1 MKKTFLLLLFTLL
14 ATFNSFSQVTL
25 FQAPQSRQLFP
36 RGANDSA
43 HVQVSGM
50 VSQPG
55 ITHFIY
61 KLSKAGS
68 VIDSV
73 IEPAVYNGNDA
84 SFQYTFGIKAER
96 VEYAVHV
103 STYDGLFEDCILD
116 ADSLVAG
123 DVFLINGQS
132 NGSSPAQGPGAEN
145 TNEWIRTYGTGSF
158 NDIEVAQDTV
168 WGLGQSAPTQADFT
182 VGVWG
187 MKLGRL
193 LTDSLQVPVCIIN
206 GSRYGTVISSHLP
219 NLNNPQDL
227 KTIYGRL
234 LFRARKAKVDSH
246 VKAMFWYQGESN
258 TDTSYQFYASRF
270 NQLYNFWKADYAG
283 LNRIFVIQTRPGCIL
298 GTPYAYHQHMREV
311 TRSLVQQYNDIT
323 LMSSVGIPNF
333 DGCHFLSTGYNQ
345 LGTQLYYQV
354 MRDVYGQSQPAE
366 IDAAMPLSASFVNS
380 SNTLLALRMSQ
391 NLTWPAVLNGNDL
404 RNYFYFDQPGV
415 NVVNGWTS
423 NDTIYLELN
432 TSSFAGK
439 VTYLPGVYYNG
450 TSQIYQGPWLLNN
463 RGVGAMSFHE
473 FPISNQIALTA
484 SGNALLCQGDS
495 ILLGSDKTGFSYQWN
510 LNGSPLSGKTGTGL
524 WVIASGDYSVTL
536 TDMNGSSVTS
546 NTLSVLQNSL
556 PPVEINASA
565 NQICEGDTAWLNAT
579 QAMSWI
585 WSDGSFVQSIPA
597 ISEGWYIVTAV
608 DSNGCSSSDS
618 AFLQVNDMPEAEIDF
633 TGLLTACNGDSVK
646 LFLHNNESGLWSNG
660 INDSVIYVKTSGLY
674 WVEVSTSAGCSVHSD
689 TLYVNIVQ
697 TPVNILP
704 NGPLSVCANQKVTLK
719 ADGTGFVSYQWNLN
733 GVEIDGAETLTYK
746 PLLSGT
752 YSVSII
758 DSLGCPSTSQGT
770 MVTIRNAPNAT
781 TTLTNQF
788 DVCMDSVVTF
798 TANGSSASLT
808 YQWTRNGVVIP
819 GATAKVLNTQ
829 MAGTYRVIT
838 TNVWGCTKN
847 SPNVTIP
854 VADLSV
860 SITQTGSSIV
870 CTGDSV
876 QLTATSAAAVSYQWI
891 RNNVPV
897 AGATNAVLYAKKTGY
912 YKVTVQNAMGCTA
925 TSSNKYLSFSN
936 CGSGNLGQAAAS
948 RLDGTNE
955 GVSVNVYPNPFVES
969 FSIDFADDHAALNLE
984 VRDITGRVVI
994 SSVVPE
1000 NEQRMEV
1007 GLAGVSDGAYFL
1019 ILTQNGVQTVTRIQK
1034 QSAN

>member
-1 MKKTFLLLLFTLL
+1 MKKTFLLLFTLL

-25 FQAPQSRQLFP
+25 FKAPQSCQLFP
-36 RGANDSA
+36 RGSNDSA
-43 HVQVSGM
+43 LVEVAGM

-61 KLSKAGS
+61 KLSKAGT

-73 IEPAVYNGNDA
+73 ITPAVYIGNNA
-84 SFQYTFGIKAER
+84 SFQYDFGIKAER
-96 VEYAVHV
+96 VEYGVHV
-103 STYDGLFEDCILD
+103 SAYDGLFEDCILD

-145 TNEWIRTYGTGSF
+145 ANEWIRTYGTGSF
-158 NDIEVAQDTV
+158 NQFEVAQDTV
-168 WGLGQSAPTQADFT
+168 WGLGQSSPTQADFS

-187 MKLGRL
+187 MRLARL
-193 LTDSLQVPVCIIN
+193 LTDSLQIPVCIIN

-219 NLNNPQDL
+219 NLNNPLDL
-227 KTIYGRL
+227 NTIYGRL
-234 LFRARKAKVDSH
+234 LFRAQKAKVNGH

-270 NQLYNFWKADYAG
+270 NQLYNYWKADFAG

-298 GTPYAYHQHMREV
+298 GAPYAYHQHMREV

-323 LMSSVGIPNF
+323 LMSTVGIPNF

-345 LGTQLYYQV
+345 LGTQLYFQV
-354 MRDVYGQSQPAE
+354 MRDVYSQSQPGE
-366 IDAAMPLSASFVNS
+366 IDAAMPLSASFLDS
-380 SNTLLALRMSQ
+380 ANTLLALRMSQ
-391 NLTWPAVLNGNDL
+391 NLTWPALLNGNDL

-423 NDTIYLELN
+423 NDTIYLQLN

-473 FPISNQIALTA
+473 FPISNEIVLSANG
-484 SGNALLCQGDS
+484 SALLCQGDS
-495 ILLGSDKTGFSYQWN
+495 VLLQSDKTGFSYQWN
-510 LNGSPLSGKTGTGL
+510 LNGSPLPGKTGAGL
-524 WVIASGDYSVTL
+524 WVSSSGDYSVTL
-536 TDMNGSSVTS
+536 TDMSGLAMTS
-546 NTLSVLQNSL
+546 NTLAVLQNSNS
-556 PPVEINASA
+556 PVAINASS
-565 NQICEGDTAWLNAT
+565 NQICEGDTAWLSASH
-579 QAMSWI
+579 AMSWT
-585 WSDGSFVQSIPA
+585 WSEGSLVQSIP
-597 ISEGWYIVTAV
+597 ITTEGWYIVTAV
-608 DSNGCSSSDS
+608 DSNGCTSSDS

-633 TGLLTACNGDSVK
+633 SGFLTACNGDSVK

-660 INDSVIYVKTSGLY
+660 IIDSVIYVRTSGLY
-674 WVEVSTSAGCSVHSD
+674 WVEVSSPAGCSANSD

-719 ADGTGFVSYQWNLN
+719 AEGSGFVSYQWNMN
-733 GVEIDGAETLTYK
+733 GVEIDGAEASTYK

-758 DSLGCPSTSQGT
+758 DTLGCSSISPGT

-781 TTLTNQF
+781 TTLTDQF
-788 DVCMDSVVTF
+788 DVCLDSLVTF
-798 TANGSSASLT
+798 TANGSPSSLS
-808 YQWTRNGVVIP
+808 YQWTRNGVIIP
-819 GATAKVLNTQ
+819 GETAKVLNTQ

-838 TNVWGCTKN
+838 TNVWGCTRN

-854 VADLSV
+854 VANLSV
-860 SITQTGSSIV
+860 TISHTGSSIV

-876 QLTATSAAAVSYQWI
+876 QLSAISSTAIGYQWT

-897 AGATNAVLYAKKTGY
+897 AGAVDSLFYAKRTGY
-912 YKVTVQNAMGCTA
+912 YRVTVQNAMGCTA
-925 TSSNKYLSFSN
+925 TSASKYLSFSN
-936 CGSGNLGQAAAS
+936 CSTLNLGQTAAT
-948 RLDGTNE
+948 RLDGTYE
-955 GVSVNVYPNPFVES
+955 SVAVNVYPNPFVES
-969 FSIDFADDHAALNLE
+969 FSVDFADDHTALNLE
-984 VRDITGRVVI
+984 VRDIAGRVVI

-1000 NEQRMEV
+1000 NERRMEV
-1007 GLAGVSDGAYFL
+1007 GLSGVSDGTYFL
-1019 ILTQNGVQTVTRIQK
+1019 ILTQDGVQTVTRLQK
-1034 QSAN
+1034 QSVN